1 MKRWRGD
8 RRTNAPPLTRGVLLV
23 VAGTGGDAVGVVLSR
38 SVVEYAARSGQA
50 WHLGRQSQ
58 FWDLLDYNVPTGEIY
73 QDQMWNEART
83 LYM

>member
-1 MKRWRGD
+1 VVFSSSSLGPVATRLVSCCRG
-8 RRTNAPPLTRGVLLV
+8 RGR
-23 VAGTGGDAVGVVLSR
+23 GRCRFGR

-58 FWDLLDYNVPTGEIY
+58 FWDVLDYNVPTGEIY